1 MQFAYSWMGT
11 RIHLVLEEEVA
22 DAYNRAQDAWYAA
35 QRDHREY
42 HEREWN
48 PRTEPIV
55 IDWSDAE
62 RNAFNDVGH
71 IINLL
76 SKLNGGG
83 FDIPEE
89 EITSDYL
96 VKL

>member
-11 RIHLVLEEEVA
+11 RIHFVLEEEVA

-35 QRDHREY
+35 QRDHHEY
-42 HEREWN
+42 HERKWN
-48 PRTEPIV
+48 PQTEPIA
-55 IDWSDAE
+55 IKWSDAE

-76 SKLNGGG
+76 GKLNGGL
-83 FDIPEE
+83 DIPEE